1 MSVTHLYLLIFCS
14 ICLTCRYH
22 LFFFFTDTATTEIY
36 TLSLHDALPIFVA
49 PAFQRAAEELL
60 VVAPAVHVGRVEEVD
75 AFVERVVNEADRLF
89 VIRVAVDARHRH
101 EPEADG
107 GDFERAA
114 SNLALF
120 HNVVCP

>member
-1 MSVTHLYLLIFCS
+1 MVAGRASDSPSARTLPCS
-14 ICLTCRYH
+14 TSRFIAPTV
-22 LFFFFTDTATTEIY
+22 
-36 TLSLHDALPIFVA
+36 DALLAARVFRLPELGRDDRLVA

-101 EPEADG
+101 EAEADG

-120 HNVVCP
+120 HGLP